1 MEFKQ
6 LQSFVEVVRN
16 RSFTKASQELF
27 IYQPTVSMHISQL
40 ESELG
45 VRLIVRNTKSIEVTD
60 LGRKLYEYAVNLLAF
75 VPVAVLSVA
84 LPLHFSG
91 YLEFLLWGLGTAAV
105 CAVWYLGVNL
115 LFFRDRVRAVLAL
128 IRHRN

>member
-27 IYQPTVSMHISQL
+27 ISQPTVSMHISQL

-45 VRLIVRNTKSIEVTD
+45 VRLIIRTTKSIEVTD
-60 LGRKLYEYAVNLLAF
+60 LGRKLYEYAVNLLAM
-75 VPVAVLSVA
+75 
-84 LPLHFSG
+84 
-91 YLEFLLWGLGTAAV
+91 
-105 CAVWYLGVNL
+105 
-115 LFFRDRVRAVLAL
+115 RDRMIANCSLQNRRILSLGASTIPSAYVLPRVL
-128 IRHRN
+128 PEF